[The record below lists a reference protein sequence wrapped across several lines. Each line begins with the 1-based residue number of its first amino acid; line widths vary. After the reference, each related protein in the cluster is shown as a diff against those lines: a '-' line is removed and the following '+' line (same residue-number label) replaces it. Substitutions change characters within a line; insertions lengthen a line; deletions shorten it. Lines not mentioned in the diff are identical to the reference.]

1 MVVRIIYVQEDHAG
15 DAFMSLCVACEVL
28 VRLCGPCVSTDC
40 HMCSKEA
47 GRAVEAV
54 PLTWQLPQ
62 IMCSLAPED
71 DPPKLSRGAWLP
83 GGWLYP
89 HGHACGAFTECVRA
103 AWRPKAEI
111 LSTSEII

>member
-1 MVVRIIYVQEDHAG
+1 MLA
-15 DAFMSLCVACEVL
+15 M
-28 VRLCGPCVSTDC
+28 RLCRFVSLARCLCGSAGAVCEHGC